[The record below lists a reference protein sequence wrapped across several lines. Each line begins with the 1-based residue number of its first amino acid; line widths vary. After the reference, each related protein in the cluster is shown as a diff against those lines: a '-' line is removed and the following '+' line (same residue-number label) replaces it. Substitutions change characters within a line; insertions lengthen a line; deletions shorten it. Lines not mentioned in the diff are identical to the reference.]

1 MRQLDVAAM
10 FVSLWLLASMVID
23 ALTPKELTVY
33 MIGVTIAPAVVI
45 LAVLYWKRVSR
56 FDFAVAFATLWMT
69 TCIVL
74 ELISPK
80 PLSLLLIVVAVAPL
94 VIVGAVVNFRR
105 WRRARSRTS
114 STRVSS

>member
-33 MIGVTIAPAVVI
+33 MIGATMAPAVVI
-45 LAVLYWKRVSR
+45 LALLHWKRVSS
-56 FDFAVAFATLWMT
+56 FDFTVAFATLWMT
-69 TCIVL
+69 TWIVL

-80 PLSLLLIVVAVAPL
+80 PLSLLVVLVAIAPL
-94 VIVGAVVNFRR
+94 LVVGAVVNFQR
-105 WRRARSRTS
+105 WRSSKSRSG
-114 STRVSS
+114 STRLSS